1 MDCKLIYIINESY
14 DDTCIHDMLINSLMF
29 RTYHKKSIKLSH
41 EYSYFKSAI
50 NCIIHHP
57 YLKIFSNEYC
67 YVESEKIINRGYYSY
82 YERFRI
88 LFSLLWNSIKQK
100 DMQNIIDC
108 YYDILGDLKKITNFD
123 RYYPHYVINY
133 VFHYIYNAFA
143 LEFYEDKSFVK
154 SIENEL
160 NTNKAITID
169 IVKKILNETK
179 LNSLFITPGHGRPF
193 IYRSSFNSHVT
204 LFEYDYIKH
213 DKDFP
218 DKINNIKNKVQN
230 EINESAISGKNNY
243 FDYVI
248 NDFYL
253 QSFVFIDKDFNCV
266 YVKLK
271 YDDNFNIVKRIRYD
285 DNKIIYDENND
296 LIKDELNIFNNFGI
310 CDYYGNN
317 NFYKIDLVCYVRK
330 HLKQ

>member
-1 MDCKLIYIINESY
+1 MNCNLIYVINESY
-14 DDTCIHDMLINSLMF
+14 DDTRIHDIFNNSYLFM
-29 RTYHKKSIKLSH
+29 TYHKKNIILSH

-50 NCIIHHP
+50 NCIIRHP
-57 YLKIFSNEYC
+57 YLKIFNNEYC
-67 YVESEKIINRGYYSY
+67 YVESEKIINEGYYPC
-82 YERFRI
+82 YERFHM
-88 LFSLLWNSIKQK
+88 LLGLLWDSIKQK
-100 DMQNIIDC
+100 DIQNIIDC
-108 YYDILGDLKKITNFD
+108 YYDILGDLNKITNFD

-133 VFHYIYNAFA
+133 IFRYIYNAFA

-160 NTNKAITID
+160 NTNKAITTN

-204 LFEYDYIKH
+204 LFEYDYIKN
-213 DKDFP
+213 DKDFL

-230 EINESAISGKNNY
+230 EINETSISGKSNF

-248 NDFYL
+248 DNFYL

-266 YVKLK
+266 YVKIK
-271 YDDNFNIVKRIRYD
+271 YDDNFNIVKRVRYD
-285 DNKIIYDENND
+285 DNKLTYDENNN
-296 LIKDELNIFNNFGI
+296 LIKDELNIFNKFGI
-310 CDYYGNN
+310 SDYYGND
-317 NFYKIDLVCYVRK
+317 NFYKIDLICYVRK
-330 HLKQ
+330 HLI